1 MNGLILTLLLGLF
14 IIIGAFI
21 VFIFKDKEKIVDFSI
36 ALAFS
41 VIIMLLMIDIIPEA
55 YEVIDTGNILVNI
68 LILISG
74 SSIGFLL
81 LLLLDHFIPD
91 HEDDLTT
98 DEDDNRNLNHIGLI
112 SSIALVIHNI
122 VEGIAIY
129 TLYMS
134 DPHAGIVAGLGVG
147 LHNIPLGMV
156 IASAFY
162 QYNQSK
168 AKTMFIILGISL
180 STFLGGVVMAI
191 FHIHEILHLI
201 EAISLTVT
209 LGMLVFIS
217 IMELIPKMKHSH
229 HKRITVTGILLGIC
243 LLLVSLFL

>member
-98 DEDDNRNLNHIGLI
+98 DEDDSRNLNHIGLI

-134 DPHAGIVAGLGVG
+134 DPHAGIMAGLGVG

-162 QYNQSK
+162 QYNQSSEPLMPPRC
-168 AKTMFIILGISL
+168 AL
-180 STFLGGVVMAI
+180 
-191 FHIHEILHLI
+191 
-201 EAISLTVT
+201 
-209 LGMLVFIS
+209 
-217 IMELIPKMKHSH
+217 
-229 HKRITVTGILLGIC
+229 C
-243 LLLVSLFL
+243 W

>member
-98 DEDDNRNLNHIGLI
+98 DEDDSRNLNHIGDVIDMTFDSPL
-112 SSIALVIHNI
+112 SFPSIYCLAC
-122 VEGIAIY
+122 
-129 TLYMS
+129 
-134 DPHAGIVAGLGVG
+134 
-147 LHNIPLGMV
+147 
-156 IASAFY
+156 F
-162 QYNQSK
+162 
-168 AKTMFIILGISL
+168 
-180 STFLGGVVMAI
+180 I
-191 FHIHEILHLI
+191 FH
-201 EAISLTVT
+201 TV
-209 LGMLVFIS
+209 
-217 IMELIPKMKHSH
+217 P
-229 HKRITVTGILLGIC
+229 
-243 LLLVSLFL
+243 

>member
-98 DEDDNRNLNHIGLI
+98 DEDDSRNLNHIGLI

-134 DPHAGIVAGLGVG
+134 DPHAGIMAGLGVG

-168 AKTMFIILGISL
+168 TKTMFIILGISL

-229 HKRITVTGILLGIC
+229 HKKITVTGILLGIC

>member
-1 MNGLILTLLLGLF
+1 MNGLILTLFLGLF
-14 IIIGAFI
+14 IIIGACI

-41 VIIMLLMIDIIPEA
+41 VIVMLLIVDIIPEA

-74 SSIGFLL
+74 SCIGFLL

-98 DEDDNRNLNHIGLI
+98 EEDDSKNLNHIGLI

-134 DPHAGIVAGLGVG
+134 DPHAGIMAGLGVG

-156 IASAFY
+156 IASTFY

-168 AKTMFIILGISL
+168 IKTMIIILGISL

-191 FHIHEILHLI
+191 FHIHEVLHLI
-201 EAISLTVT
+201 EAISLTIT

-217 IMELIPKMKHSH
+217 IMELIPKIKHSH
-229 HKRITVTGILLGIC
+229 HKKITVAGILLGIF